1 MSTLTE
7 LFIWECPG
15 CGIRVQTLFDLH
27 VNQRPICVECNI
39 EMARNDCSHT
49 FVQLSGEPDIYCSKC
64 GSRRPAPGSNVQWSV
79 L

>member
-49 FVQLSGEPDIYCSKC
+49 FVQLSG
-64 GSRRPAPGSNVQWSV
+64 
-79 L
+79 